1 MYWFGASGENCVRC
15 SFLFVGC
22 RFWFAVVS
30 NKHDLHVTRSAR
42 EYSKLSSRAGE
53 KKEKKIKKKQVGEP
67 AFRSG
72 GLFCYTVLH
81 GRLKGHFSQ
90 MGFKI

>member
-42 EYSKLSSRAGE
+42 EYSKLSSRAGG
-53 KKEKKIKKKQVGEP
+53 KKEKKIKKKNRLVSP
-67 AFRSG
+67 
-72 GLFCYTVLH
+72 LFVLVAYFVIPCYTGV
-81 GRLKGHFSQ
+81 
-90 MGFKI
+90 